1 MDSYLKNVIV
11 ISFGFTFLFTAYGG
25 LQNLQS
31 SLHSEEGLGVA
42 SLSVIY
48 AALILSSMFFP
59 SVVIKKFGCKW
70 TIVGSMCCYI
80 TFSLGNF
87 YASWFTL
94 IPTSMILGLGAAPLW
109 SAKCT
114 YLTVAGNLYAQKV
127 GKIGKYIVTQYFGIF
142 FMIYRSSGIWGN
154 LIASLVFDQIPNKV
168 NLTEADMMCCGT
180 GSCMINTTDRTVTSK
195 GPSNTLIY
203 TLMGIYTASEILAV
217 LLVTVFLDQLSTN
230 QAESKE
236 KTVSS
241 FGSTFL
247 ETFQHLKDKRQC
259 LLIPLTMYSGLEQ
272 GFLAGDY
279 NKSYVTCALGINFVG
294 YVMICFS
301 ATNSL
306 ASLLF
311 GKIYQFTGRKVLF
324 TLGAILYLGC
334 IIALLLWKP
343 HPNQL
348 ALFFIIPAIWGV
360 ADAILQTLTNALYGI
375 LFEKHKE
382 AAFANYRLWESLGF
396 VIAFGYST
404 FLSVSIKLLDQ
415 MGCAED
421 REDNCYALRAPVISS
436 KLTHGKSTE
445 NPAEPRSPRKGSKSS
460 TTAKRVELGGITRPL
475 VFRLHD
481 SVPSLVLPFTSNC
494 FELFGFD
501 ILVDEKMKPWLL
513 EVNHSPGLRLDCAS
527 DVTVK
532 RKLLHDI
539 VDLLNYKEADT
550 LRKSRGAN
558 RRLSCFSQ
566 SQYLLT
572 TQSEIKTDGHSL
584 V

>member
-48 AALILSSMFFP
+48 AALILSSMFLP
-59 SVVIKKFGCKW
+59 SVIIKKFGCKW

-154 LIASLVFDQIPNKV
+154 LIASLVFDQTPNKV
-168 NLTEADMMCCGT
+168 NLTEADVVCCGT
-180 GSCMINTTDRTVTSK
+180 GSCMVNTTDRTVTSK

-217 LLVTVFLDQLSTN
+217 LLVTVFLDQISTN
-230 QAESKE
+230 QAESEE

-324 TLGAILYLGC
+324 ILGAILYLGC

-343 HPNQL
+343 HSNQL

-404 FLSVSIKLLDQ
+404 FLSVSIKL
-415 MGCAED
+415 
-421 REDNCYALRAPVISS
+421 YI
-436 KLTHGKSTE
+436 
-445 NPAEPRSPRKGSKSS
+445 
-460 TTAKRVELGGITRPL
+460 
-475 VFRLHD
+475 
-481 SVPSLVLPFTSNC
+481 
-494 FELFGFD
+494 
-501 ILVDEKMKPWLL
+501 
-513 EVNHSPGLRLDCAS
+513 
-527 DVTVK
+527 
-532 RKLLHDI
+532 
-539 VDLLNYKEADT
+539 
-550 LRKSRGAN
+550 
-558 RRLSCFSQ
+558 
-566 SQYLLT
+566 LLT
-572 TQSEIKTDGHSL
+572 VLIVAMVFYGVVEYLESKMSSGTPNTANPELTTSQQNAQSTNL
-584 V
+584 